1 MPTLTDLAVNNRS
14 DVPKTINTQ
23 FQAPS
28 YIQEPTNVQSAAI
41 PQAKIVPEE
50 LRGLQ
55 VNQNV

>member
-23 FQAPS
+23 FQTPS
-28 YIQEPTNVQSAAI
+28 YIQEPTDVKSASI
-41 PQAKIVPEE
+41 PQAKIAPE
-50 LRGLQ
+50 GLKGLT